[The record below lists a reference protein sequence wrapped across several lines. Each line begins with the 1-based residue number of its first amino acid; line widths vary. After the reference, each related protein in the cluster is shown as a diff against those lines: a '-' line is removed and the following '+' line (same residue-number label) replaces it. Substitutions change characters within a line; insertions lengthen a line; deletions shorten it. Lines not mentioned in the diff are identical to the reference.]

1 MNCVTIYARLILLAS
16 FFSCLAGIQPAT
28 SQTKEPNLAK
38 LQSEFA
44 VRFLEPEPHMALA
57 KYYLDHGKRLEAFYT
72 LEAARRGHF
81 EEAIFNTAFYRAF
94 DGLDNSRAAEARLLS
109 QHKLSPQSIE
119 TIDGLADI
127 YISRDDWPTAEK
139 YLRLAIQLK
148 PQNFKFTNGLA
159 GALGG
164 EGKRADA
171 DRVIKDYIKNF
182 PETVDS
188 YGIRVEEVIVTNP
201 AQAKVILSE
210 GLRRFPND
218 GRLQFDL
225 GILFQKENNL
235 PKAEE
240 AFLKAAELAPT
251 SVHIQAWV
259 GRFLSKVR
267 ADHPR
272 ALKYYLNAYF
282 LDPHAYE
289 TEFVESRIQK
299 LNSHVAVTEFEKR
312 TAAGTSLVSMLD
324 DPNPV
329 VVELALSKMAEK
341 WRPDYV
347 DQAVRIMG
355 HDNETV
361 RWQATE
367 VLKKNADKSF
377 DERLT
382 ALLKDDDLRK
392 RGLAAYI
399 AVFRWQEAS
408 FGVIRGMLSDS
419 AQLLRF
425 DALSA
430 LMIEGGE
437 AGRQIV
443 LAHATRES
451 NPTLKRLIQ
460 SANAPPKVKQ
470 ASPDK

>member
-1 MNCVTIYARLILLAS
+1 MNYVTVSARLILLAS
-16 FFSCLAGIQPAT
+16 ILFCLVGDQFAVA
-28 SQTKEPNLAK
+28 QTKDPKLAK

-57 KYYLDHGKRLEAFYT
+57 RYYLDHGKRLEAFYT
-72 LEAARRGHF
+72 LEAARRGRF
-81 EEAIFNTAFYRAF
+81 EEAIFDTAFYRAF
-94 DGLDNSRAAEARLLS
+94 DGFDNGNAAEARLLAE
-109 QHKLSPQSIE
+109 HKLHPESVE

-127 YISRDDWPTAEK
+127 YVSRDDFPRAEK
-139 YLRLAIQLK
+139 YLRLAMQLK
-148 PQNFKFTNGLA
+148 PQDFKFANGLA
-159 GALGG
+159 TVLGG
-164 EGKRADA
+164 EGKRIEA

-182 PETVDS
+182 PETVDG
-188 YGIRVEEVIVTNP
+188 YGIRVEEVITTNP
-201 AQAKVILSE
+201 ARGKVILSE
-210 GLRRFPND
+210 GLERFPSD

-240 AFLKAAELAPT
+240 AFLKAAASAPT
-251 SVHIQAWV
+251 SVYIQSWV
-259 GRFLSKVR
+259 GRFLFKVR
-267 ADHPR
+267 ADNPR

-289 TEFVESRIQK
+289 SEFVESRIQK
-299 LNSHVAVTEFEKR
+299 INSQLAVAEFEKR
-312 TAAGTSLVSMLD
+312 IAAGASPVSMLD
-324 DPNPV
+324 DSNPL
-329 VVELALSKMAEK
+329 VVELALGKMAEK

-367 VLKKNADKSF
+367 VLKKNVDKSF

-382 ALLKDDDLRK
+382 ALLRDDDLRK

-399 AVFRWQEAS
+399 AVFLWKDAS

-430 LMIEGGE
+430 LVIEGGE
-437 AGRQIV
+437 EGRQIV
-443 LAHATRES
+443 LAHASRES

-460 SANAPPKVKQ
+460 SANQRK
-470 ASPDK
+470 